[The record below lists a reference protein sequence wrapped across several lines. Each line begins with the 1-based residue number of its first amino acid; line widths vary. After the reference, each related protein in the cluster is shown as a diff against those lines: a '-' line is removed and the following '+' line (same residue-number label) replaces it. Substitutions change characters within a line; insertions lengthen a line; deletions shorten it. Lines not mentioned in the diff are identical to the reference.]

1 MHMSDNIDARRW
13 WVNGSGTLATIAL
26 DAYRTFGVTIYDT
39 MDPTTTADMAIMDRD
54 VPSIQLIESAVYYH
68 TDHDTV
74 AVVPAP
80 GLAAVARAYA
90 KTIDQVNTLDR
101 SALMPVP
108 VKATS
113 QAPRQ

>member
-13 WVNGSGTLATIAL
+13 WVNGSSKLASLTLNAFK
-26 DAYRTFGVTIYDT
+26 TFGVTIYDT
-39 MDPTTTADMAIMDRD
+39 MDPTTTGDMMAIDRD
-54 VPSIQLIESAVYYH
+54 APSMQLIESAVYYH

-90 KTIDQVNTLDR
+90 KIIDQVNTLDR
-101 SALMPVP
+101 TALLPTP
-108 VKATS
+108 PGIRS
-113 QAPRQ
+113 NSPGR